1 MVSVLPCKVTVTFFI
16 LLSNEIVCSK
26 SLVRSD
32 MKCILYVIASL
43 FLNSMF
49 TLYQRPKFCIICRP
63 SNRRKSL
70 SLLLLERNFHQIAG
84 GRLLPDIVGYMILLL
99 CYLLLLS
106 R

>member
-32 MKCILYVIASL
+32 MKCILYSIASL

-49 TLYQRPKFCIICRP
+49 TLYQRPKFCII
-63 SNRRKSL
+63 SFNVTL
-70 SLLLLERNFHQIAG
+70 SK
-84 GRLLPDIVGYMILLL
+84 
-99 CYLLLLS
+99 
-106 R
+106 

>member
-32 MKCILYVIASL
+32 MKCILYVIAPL

-49 TLYQRPKFCIICRP
+49 TLYHFPSVPAVFPTAYAYFCP
-63 SNRRKSL
+63 SVL
-70 SLLLLERNFHQIAG
+70 SFA
-84 GRLLPDIVGYMILLL
+84 
-99 CYLLLLS
+99 
-106 R
+106 

>member
-43 FLNSMF
+43 FV
-49 TLYQRPKFCIICRP
+49 KI
-63 SNRRKSL
+63 
-70 SLLLLERNFHQIAG
+70 EIAV
-84 GRLLPDIVGYMILLL
+84 LPIDV
-99 CYLLLLS
+99 
-106 R
+106 RV

>member
-43 FLNSMF
+43 FLNLCLHCTSV
-49 TLYQRPKFCIICRP
+49 
-63 SNRRKSL
+63 L
-70 SLLLLERNFHQIAG
+70 SFA
-84 GRLLPDIVGYMILLL
+84 
-99 CYLLLLS
+99 
-106 R
+106 

>member
-49 TLYQRPKFCIICRP
+49 TLYQRQCNIVKI
-63 SNRRKSL
+63 
-70 SLLLLERNFHQIAG
+70 EIAVFPIDV
-84 GRLLPDIVGYMILLL
+84 RV
-99 CYLLLLS
+99 
-106 R
+106 